1 MEPIKA
7 LEVTFEGRRVGTL
20 ALTPERQAAFQ
31 YSKEWITSGFSISPI
46 SLPMEGKI
54 FYPKNDAFDGLFGVF
69 DDSLPDGWGRL
80 LTDRKL
86 IKLGI
91 DPGSITILH
100 RLALTGDS
108 GKGALQ
114 YRPAIKLENDPVSMS
129 FDEIA
134 EECRQIMGSREAENL
149 DEIYRL
155 GGSSGGARPKILV
168 KMDDEDWIVKFPS
181 SHYDPKDVGLHEYRY
196 NLCAK
201 RCGIELPEVKLF
213 PSELCSGYFS
223 VKRFDRIKDGE
234 SMIRV
239 HMLSAAAL
247 LEVSWRMPS
256 LDYITLMQLTM
267 VLTHDFGELE
277 KLYRLMCFNVFAH
290 NQDDHAKNFS
300 YLYQDGKWRLSPA
313 YDLTFCNSYYGE
325 HTTSVNGNGK
335 DPGIDDLF
343 AVAQKYHLSPDFYKP
358 ATEMIREYVNED
370 LSDIIGKMPGKK
382 ISISISN

>member
-1 MEPIKA
+1 MEEIKA
-7 LEVTFEGRRVGTL
+7 LEVFFENRKVGTL

-31 YSKEWITSGFSISPI
+31 YTKEWIASGFSISPI
-46 SLPMEGKI
+46 SLPLESRV
-54 FYPKNDAFDGLFGVF
+54 FFPKNDNFEGLSGVF

-91 DPGSITILH
+91 DPGSVTMLH
-100 RLALTGDS
+100 RLALVGEN

-114 YRPAIKLENDPVSMS
+114 YRPVIGLDNEPVSMS

-134 EECRQIMGSREAENL
+134 EECRKIMDSREAENL

-155 GGSSGGARPKILV
+155 GGSSGGARPKILM

-181 SHYDPKDVGLHEYRY
+181 SHYDPKDAGLHEYRY
-196 NLCAK
+196 HLCAK
-201 RCGIELPEVKLF
+201 RCGIEIPEVKLF
-213 PSELCSGYFS
+213 PSELCSGYFGA
-223 VKRFDRIKDGE
+223 KRFDRIKKAGE
-234 SMIRV
+234 IIRV

-267 VLTHDFGELE
+267 FLTHDFSELE
-277 KLYRLMCFNVFAH
+277 KMYRLMCFNVFAH

-300 YLYQDGKWRLSPA
+300 YLFRDGKWCLSPA

-325 HTTSVNGNGK
+325 HSTGVNGNGR
-335 DPGIDDLF
+335 DPGIDDLY
-343 AVAQKYHLSPDFYKP
+343 AVAMKYNLSPDFYKP
-358 ATEMIREYVNED
+358 VTEMVREFVNED
-370 LSDIIGKMPGKK
+370 LADIIG
-382 ISISISN
+382 